1 MFLSNESNM
10 GLYNLLENKVA
21 TPEQSHDLMSLRAI
35 GQQGFEGIVNSKLLL
50 NKTSTNA
57 PT

>member
-10 GLYNLLENKVA
+10 GLYLLENKVA
-21 TPEQSHDLMSLRAI
+21 TPEHSLDLMSMRAI
-35 GQQGFEGIVNSKLLL
+35 GQQDFEGKVNSNLL
-50 NKTSTNA
+50 NKTSTTNA